1 MDDGELE
8 RARLAVEQ
16 TPAEDPRRSR
26 RIRDLGALWRRRFL
40 ADGDITELDRAI
52 GYFRGALGRAGTALP
67 ATEYNLAVLFSD
79 RYDILGDAADLAAAI
94 EAVQRGLEFPVGR
107 LRRPA
112 RLPGD
117 ACGAPMGA
125 RHATGVL
132 TDLERAIEVA
142 AEAVAGTAPDAPLGP
157 RLNSNLGMMYLDRH
171 ERTGDAADPDQGDRA
186 RGTRRGRGATR
197 RSGAARVS
205 QQPGQRAAPAIRA
218 GDPRFVA
225 VVNRCPTTSST
236 SATWTPAIQLYRA
249 ALSDPADGPKEVE
262 RAMISSNLGD
272 ALLDRAAIHELVD
285 ERDQAGMVYGQALA
299 AHEEAVAVTPP
310 TAPDRPGQ
318 AEQASGGPACASGRT
333 SAQADIDAARAS
345 FREACQTGLLA
356 APRWRWPPPANWL
369 TWEVDR
375 KDWWHAVVADG
386 YALRAADGLHRT
398 QQRRAD
404 RETWLLE
411 SRGLAAE
418 AAYAT
423 VRDGDLRA
431 AVARMERARA
441 ILLADDLDLGV
452 GRAIQPSRSGP
463 RETVRR
469 GRPAGAAAAGAVT
482 ESGFDDHGL
491 QNPDAG
497 ELRASTV

>member
-26 RIRDLGALWRRRFL
+26 RMRDLGALWRRRFL

-94 EAVQRGLEFPVGR
+94 EAVQRGLDSLSAGS
-107 LRRPA
+107 
-112 RLPGD
+112 GD
-117 ACGAPMGA
+117 
-125 RHATGVL
+125 RHDYLAMLAVCLWERYDATGVL

-171 ERTGDAADPDQGDRA
+171 ERTGDAADLDQAIALAELAVGAAPSGDPERPGFRNNLA
-186 RGTRRGRGATR
+186 NALRLRFELQFGGRGEPLPDDVIDLSDLDA
-197 RSGAARVS
+197 
-205 QQPGQRAAPAIRA
+205 
-218 GDPRFVA
+218 
-225 VVNRCPTTSST
+225 
-236 SATWTPAIQLYRA
+236 AIQLYRA
-249 ALSDPADGPKEVE
+249 ALSDPADGPAQVE

-285 ERDQAGMVYGQALA
+285 ERDQAGMVYRQALA
-299 AHEEAVAVTPP
+299 AHEEAVAATPP
-310 TAPDRPGQ
+310 TAPDRPGRLNKLAVVQ
-318 AEQASGGPACASGRT
+318 RALADRT

-356 APRWRWPPPANWL
+356 APEMALAAAGNWL

-431 AVARMERARA
+431 AVARLERARA
-441 ILLADDLDLGV
+441 ILLADDLDLV
-452 GRAIQPSRSGP
+452 SAALSSLPDP
-463 RETVRR
+463 ALARR
-469 GRPAGAAAAGAVT
+469 YAEAAGLVR
-482 ESGFDDHGL
+482 GL
-491 QNPDAG
+491 QAP
-497 ELRASTV
+497 